1 MWLRP
6 PGQTENEGWIMDETT
21 EREIIELPAAQAAR
35 PNRQVQL
42 TERDLQV
49 LRWIGEQTAARA
61 DQIAHLLAQQAGPGI
76 QTPGQLSESA
86 TRVWRTRMKALGAVK
101 EARGFHNE
109 PSYLW
114 LTGKG
119 LRLAGLDFKPLEPA
133 LTSFK
138 HLYWCNEVRLFI
150 AARRPEARWISE
162 RELRSEHAQASRE
175 KRQVPDIP
183 DALVETRNGVAAV
196 EVELTDKQHSRL
208 TRLVRRRAN
217 DQRYYTVWYFCSEE
231 THERVARAR
240 EELAEAQRAKIKIY
254 TLPEPQKGEPHA
266 QQTAPSATD
275 ATTTE
280 FS

>member
-1 MWLRP
+1 MER
-6 PGQTENEGWIMDETT
+6 DETT
-21 EREIIELPAAQAAR
+21 EGECIALHAAQAAR
-35 PNRQVQL
+35 PKRQVQL
-42 TERDLQV
+42 TERDQQV

-61 DQIAHLLAQQAGPGI
+61 DQVGHLLAQQAGPGI

-86 TRVWRTRMKALGAVK
+86 THVWRTRMKALGAVK

-119 LRLAGLDFKPLEPA
+119 LRLAELDYKPLEPA

-150 AARRPEARWISE
+150 ATRRPEARWIPE

-175 KRQVPDIP
+175 KHQAPDIP

-196 EVELTDKQHSRL
+196 EVELTDKQQSRL
-208 TRLVRRRAN
+208 ARLVRRRAN
-217 DQRYYTVWYFCSEE
+217 DQRYYTVWYFCSSE
-231 THERVARAR
+231 TRERVNRARA
-240 EELAEAQRAKIKIY
+240 EVPEAQREKIRIY
-254 TLPEPQKGEPHA
+254 DLPQKRQEKYHDV
-266 QQTAPSATD
+266 QQTARAASSAD
-275 ATTTE
+275 E
-280 FS
+280 L